1 MPVPASGI
9 IFHPNSRSIPHP
21 KNTCQS
27 SLIDVDFDRT
37 HALVR
42 AVSTVYVYWDAGTI
56 IIAAWARPRRP
67 ALERHPWELNTG
79 PTVIDVGNTI
89 NLCWGL
95 FIFGFATL
103 H

>member
-9 IFHPNSRSIPHP
+9 IFHPNSRS
-21 KNTCQS
+21 KNTGQS

-37 HALVR
+37 HAVGR

-89 NLCWGL
+89 NLWGL